1 MKGEPRQLRQQ
12 FDREIQELVQRL
24 TDLSQAVESAILK
37 ATRALVDQNAELS
50 ESVIVGETAINA
62 ATYEIE
68 DYVNTVVAREQPVAT
83 DLRFI
88 ITTLHVV
95 IALERVG
102 DLAVHIARVAQKLST
117 ETYIKPLDS
126 MNLMADRAV
135 QMVHD
140 SVYAYVHRDARA
152 ADDIAASDDV
162 IDDTYSRLFREL
174 LTYMMES
181 PKAVAQAQTL
191 LFAAK
196 QFERVGDH
204 ATNICEAATY
214 VATGERVDLNR

>member
-1 MKGEPRQLRQQ
+1 MSDPHPVRQQ
-12 FDREIQELVQRL
+12 FEREIEELVQRL
-24 TDLSQAVESAILK
+24 VNLAQAVEASLLQ
-37 ATRALVDQNAELS
+37 ATHSLVDQNSELADQ
-50 ESVIVGETAINA
+50 VIIKEDAVNA
-62 ATYEIE
+62 ATYDIE
-68 DYVNTVVAREQPVAT
+68 DYINTVIAREQPVAT

-102 DLAVHIARVAQKLST
+102 DLSVHIAKVAQKLSG
-117 ETYIKPLDS
+117 ETYIKPLIS
-126 MNLMADRAV
+126 MNVMAERAV
-135 QMVHD
+135 QMV
-140 SVYAYVHRDARA
+140 SQAVNAYVSRDAQA
-152 ADDIAASDDV
+152 ADEVAAGDDL
-162 IDDTYSRLFREL
+162 IDNTYSQLFREL

-181 PKAVAQAQTL
+181 PSTIAQAQTL

-214 VATGERVDLNR
+214 VATGRRVDLNH

>member
-1 MKGEPRQLRQQ
+1 MSDPHPLRQQ
-12 FDREIQELVQRL
+12 FEREIKELVQRL
-24 TDLSQAVESAILK
+24 VNLAQEVESSLLQ
-37 ATRALVDQNAELS
+37 ATRSLVDQNSELADQ
-50 ESVIVGETAINA
+50 VIVKEDAVNA
-62 ATYEIE
+62 ATYDIE
-68 DYVNTVVAREQPVAT
+68 DYINTVVVREQPVAT

-102 DLAVHIARVAQKLST
+102 DLSVHIAKVAQKLST
-117 ETYIKPLDS
+117 DTYIKPLIS
-126 MNLMADRAV
+126 MNVMAERAV
-135 QMVHD
+135 QMV
-140 SVYAYVHRDARA
+140 SEAVSAYVRRDAQA
-152 ADDIAASDDV
+152 ADEVAAGDDL
-162 IDDTYSRLFREL
+162 IDNTYSQLFREL

-181 PKAVAQAQTL
+181 PNTIAQAQTL

-214 VATGERVDLNR
+214 VATGQRVDLNR

>member
-1 MKGEPRQLRQQ
+1 MSEPQPLRHQ
-12 FDREIQELVQRL
+12 FEREIEELVQRL
-24 TDLSQAVESAILK
+24 LDLAQAVESALAQ
-37 ATRALVDQNAELS
+37 ATRALVDQNADLAEH
-50 ESVIVGETAINA
+50 VIVGEEAVNT

-95 IALERVG
+95 IALERIG
-102 DLAVHIARVAQKLST
+102 DLAVHVAKVAQKLST
-117 ETYIKPLDS
+117 ETYLKPLIS
-126 MNLMADRAV
+126 MNVMADRAA
-135 QMVHD
+135 QMVRDAVH
-140 SVYAYVHRDARA
+140 AYVRRDAQA
-152 ADDIAASDDV
+152 ADDIAAGDDL
-162 IDDTYSRLFREL
+162 IDNTYSQLFREL

-181 PKAVAQAQTL
+181 PKTIAQAQTL

-214 VATGERVDLNR
+214 VATGRRVDLNN